1 MGGMIAQEM
10 AAAHPDRLASMVLMI
25 TSPGPG
31 SGKVQPPLSEL
42 FAIQRYGDAAARA
55 LAAAVAGAGVQSAEE
70 LPPSARL
77 AAVLPSKIAIGRHF
91 KTRRFF
97 DSDVAAEHLR
107 EYVTRCPDD
116 TGKPR
121 QAVAILCRA
130 NNAPALRAM
139 RGLPCL
145 VVHGENDRMIPYA
158 NALELARLVPGA
170 RLATMP
176 GGGHDLP
183 KQWCAE
189 ITDLMDAL
197 FRGDLPEGHRVV
209 LSEEG
214 TEVAA
219 QTDDVLGH
227 Y

>member
-1 MGGMIAQEM
+1 M
-10 AAAHPDRLASMVLMI
+10 AAELSFEGRVALVTGA
-25 TSPGPG
+25 G
-31 SGKVQPPLSEL
+31 SGL
-42 FAIQRYGDAAARA
+42 
-55 LAAAVAGAGVQSAEE
+55 
-70 LPPSARL
+70 
-77 AAVLPSKIAIGRHF
+77 GR
-91 KTRRFF
+91 
-97 DSDVAAEHLR
+97 S
-107 EYVTRCPDD
+107 Y
-116 TGKPR
+116 
-121 QAVAILCRA
+121 
-130 NNAPALRAM
+130 
-139 RGLPCL
+139 
-145 VVHGENDRMIPYA
+145 
-158 NALELARLVPGA
+158 ALELARLVPGA

>member
-1 MGGMIAQEM
+1 
-10 AAAHPDRLASMVLMI
+10 
-25 TSPGPG
+25 
-31 SGKVQPPLSEL
+31 
-42 FAIQRYGDAAARA
+42 
-55 LAAAVAGAGVQSAEE
+55 
-70 LPPSARL
+70 
-77 AAVLPSKIAIGRHF
+77 
-91 KTRRFF
+91 
-97 DSDVAAEHLR
+97 
-107 EYVTRCPDD
+107 
-116 TGKPR
+116 
-121 QAVAILCRA
+121 
-130 NNAPALRAM
+130 
-139 RGLPCL
+139 
-145 VVHGENDRMIPYA
+145 
-158 NALELARLVPGA
+158 
-170 RLATMP
+170 MP